1 MRIHIVHIRNTR
13 NNDERGKLSDKLAQL
28 ELEVLVF
35 IFEVE
40 QPAKSDS
47 ELVFIK

>member
-1 MRIHIVHIRNTR
+1 MVHIRNTR

-35 IFEVE
+35 IFEAK
-40 QPAKSDS
+40 QPTKSNS